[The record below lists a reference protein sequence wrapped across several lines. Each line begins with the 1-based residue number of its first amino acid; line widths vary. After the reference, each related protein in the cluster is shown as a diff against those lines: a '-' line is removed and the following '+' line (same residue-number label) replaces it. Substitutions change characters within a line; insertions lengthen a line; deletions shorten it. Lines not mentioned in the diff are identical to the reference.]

1 MPLRSHSVVA
11 GFAPRPLSFAPSSD
25 VGAAAVR
32 TYHVIYLP
40 KTAGLDVLV
49 ARARGESAERRAT
62 RVRRASSGRRGR
74 RAINTESRATAAM
87 SQAE

>member
-11 GFAPRPLSFAPSSD
+11 CFAPRPLSFAPSSG

-62 RVRRASSGRRGR
+62 RVRRAHHLGVEGAELSTR
-74 RAINTESRATAAM
+74 RAVPLLL
-87 SQAE
+87 